1 MYANA
6 RGGQKRNVWL
16 GGASE
21 DGYDS
26 SPIWGPGC
34 LSGHRDYS
42 PFEVEIYADPCT
54 LLHSSC
60 PTTGF
65 SLQDEIALRAH
76 TALNFLKGCGFQR
89 CQIGRLET
97 PTPRLY

>member
-34 LSGHRDYS
+34 LSGRGAFTDTGIILLLKLK
-42 PFEVEIYADPCT
+42 FMLILAPCYILPAQLQGFLSKMK
-54 LLHSSC
+54 LLS
-60 PTTGF
+60 G
-65 SLQDEIALRAH
+65 H
-76 TALNFLKGCGFQR
+76 T
-89 CQIGRLET
+89 
-97 PTPRLY
+97 PP